1 MTQST
6 GMKFRHEI
14 NDDTGSMM
22 KQTYS
27 AGWLGMVALAGLTL
41 AGCQKEPVVTQT
53 PPPVVRVASIQA
65 GTLAQPDLTGTVVSA
80 TQSAVGFQVG
90 GRILERLVERGA
102 TVQAGAV
109 LAKLDPADLQA
120 KLAASTAQLQQAQA
134 QAQFAE
140 QNFGRVQSMMAKKLT
155 SQQEFDQ
162 AKSNLNAARA
172 AQTSAKAQLES
183 AQLAL
188 NYGQLKAPFAG
199 VVVSIEADRGA
210 VVAAGQPVL
219 TLAQSGG
226 HQVLVAVPEN
236 RLANL
241 PHTAQA
247 QIFGQPTAQTAHF
260 ASVEGAVD
268 PVSRTWAVRFDLP
281 TEGAPTVGL
290 GQTVTLSFADQTVPK
305 TVPIG
310 AILGEGNQ
318 AGVFVLR
325 DGKAIFTPVT
335 VLNLGHERAVIQTDL
350 ATGTPIVALGVNR
363 LHDGEAVRIQPG
375 LGS

>member
-1 MTQST
+1 LEVNQGNRAQLI
-6 GMKFRHEI
+6 GML
-14 NDDTGSMM
+14 
-22 KQTYS
+22 
-27 AGWLGMVALAGLTL
+27 ALLGLLL
-41 AGCQKEPVVTQT
+41 AGCQHEQAATQT
-53 PPPVVRVASIQA
+53 PPPVVRVAAIQA
-65 GTLAQPDLTGTVVSA
+65 GTLAQPNLTGTVVPS

-90 GRILERLVERGA
+90 GRIAERLVERGA
-102 TVQAGAV
+102 QVQAGQV

-120 KLAASTAQLQQAQA
+120 KLAASAAQLQEAQA

-140 QNFGRVQSMMAKKLT
+140 QNFGRIQSMMAKKLT

-172 AQTSAKAQLES
+172 GQTAARAQLDS

-199 VVVSIEADRGA
+199 VVVVVEADRGA
-210 VVAAGQPVL
+210 VVGAGQSVV
-219 TLAQSGG
+219 TLAQAGG
-226 HQVLVAVPEN
+226 RQVLVAVPEQ
-236 RLANL
+236 RLASL

-247 QIFGQPTAQTAHF
+247 QVFGEPALQNVTF

-268 PVSRTWAVRFDLP
+268 AASRTWTVRFNLP
-281 TEGAPTVGL
+281 QNSATEAGL

-310 AILGEGNQ
+310 AIIGAGDQ
-318 AGVFVLR
+318 AGVFVVR
-325 DGKAIFTPVT
+325 EGKAVFAPVK
-335 VLNLGHERAVIQTDL
+335 VLNLGHEQAVISTDL
-350 ATGTPIVALGVNR
+350 PSGTPVVALGVNR
-363 LHDGEAVRIQPG
+363 LHDGEQVRIQPG